1 MLCLRSAWHKGLNMA
16 KNHYVSQF
24 VIKRFSDAINVFDIH
39 SGKIDE
45 SKRPHKVFY
54 HNDIYEDETEKL
66 FAYIESRVANIID
79 QKILK
84 HTPIILTRKD
94 LLLLK
99 RYMLISS
106 VRTQTPD
113 DFGKIIRG
121 FRKNA
126 EHYIGWQNHIYSLNI
141 SMPYIDADSTNEILY
156 ATALKVFAT
165 TDSIRDIIYNPEA
178 TAEMLAWAAP
188 FLESYLA
195 FWDTPNEKEYVLT
208 DCGMTSEYEG
218 FHLITGGIDIS
229 KISYLLNKIKDEPG
243 YAGIF
248 ASQYA
253 MYENYNIFVL
263 SSTRS
268 MVMINPFFRLYH
280 NQRAVFIDNDS
291 KQVLLEKPDIWP
303 AVIQNRELFGIP
315 KNEYIISPTCQTQDD
330 RFTYLPKSLSE
341 EDIVYINTLLL
352 SQAREIIGFNDA
364 GKIIDSIYY
373 SVWHQGNY
381 RSVERLTDSPEE
393 VLLRLVEKVATSP
406 FLDLCKYCDT
416 HGGVNKTEF
425 LFLFEKLTANIYKD
439 FNSNPYICEYY
450 LERPTETIN
459 CHVLDFLGE
468 GDKRLE
474 VFKKILDKI
483 NENRGTT
490 DV

>member
-24 VIKRFSDAINVFDIH
+24 VIKRFSDAINIFDIH

-84 HTPIILTRKD
+84 HNPIVLTRKE
-94 LLLLK
+94 LFLLK

-113 DFGKIIRG
+113 GFGEIIRG
-121 FRKNA
+121 FGKNA
-126 EHYIGWQNHIYSLNI
+126 ERYIDCWNHIYGQNI
-141 SMPYIDADSTNEILY
+141 SMPYIGADSTNEILY
-156 ATALKVFAT
+156 TTALKVFAT
-165 TDSIRDIIYNPEA
+165 TESIRDIIYNPDA

-195 FWDTPNEKEYVLT
+195 FWDAPTDKEFVLT

-229 KISYLLNKIKDEPG
+229 KTSFLLEKMKSEAA

-253 MYENYNIFVL
+253 MYENYDIFVL
-263 SSTRS
+263 SSTRC

-280 NQRAVFIDNDS
+280 NQRVVFQDDS
-291 KQVLLEKPDIWP
+291 ENRQMQLDKPDIWP
-303 AVIQNRELFGIP
+303 AVIQNRELFDVP
-315 KNEYIISPTCQTQDD
+315 ENEYIISPTRQTQDD
-330 RFTYLPKSLSE
+330 RFTYSPKSLSE

-364 GKIIDSIYY
+364 CKIIDSIYY
-373 SVWHQGNY
+373 FVWHQGNY
-381 RSVERLTDSPEE
+381 QSVKALSDTTEE
-393 VLLRLVEKVATSP
+393 VLFRLVETVVNSP
-406 FLDLCKYCDT
+406 FRQLCKYCDSR
-416 HGGVNKTEF
+416 GGINKTEF
-425 LFLFEKLTANIYKD
+425 LFLFEKLTDNIYKD
-439 FNSNPYICEYY
+439 FYSNPYLNEYY
-450 LERPTETIN
+450 LERPEETIK
-459 CHVLDFLGE
+459 CHALDFLGMGE
-468 GDKRLE
+468 KRLD
-474 VFKKILDKI
+474 VFRKNL
-483 NENRGTT
+483 ENIKNKTG
-490 DV
+490 DGK

>member
-1 MLCLRSAWHKGLNMA
+1 MS

-24 VIKRFSDAINVFDIH
+24 VIKRFSNALNVFDIH

-45 SKRPHKVFY
+45 NKRPHKVFY
-54 HNDIYEDETEKL
+54 HNDIYSDETEKL

-79 QKILK
+79 QKILNQN
-84 HTPIILTRKD
+84 PIVLTRKE
-94 LLLLK
+94 LFLLK

-106 VRTQTPD
+106 VRTQTPNE
-113 DFGKIIRG
+113 FGEIIKG

-126 EHYIGWQNHIYSLNI
+126 EHYIDWQNRIYPHKI
-141 SMPYIDADSTNEILY
+141 SMPYIDVNADNETLY

-165 TDSIRDIIYNPEA
+165 TESIRDIMSNPEA

-195 FWDTPNEKEYVLT
+195 FWDASTDKEFVLT

-229 KISYLLNKIKDEPG
+229 KTSFLLEKMKSEAA

-253 MYENYNIFVL
+253 MYENYDIFVL

-268 MVMINPFFRLYH
+268 MVMINPFFRLYQ
-280 NQRAVFIDNDS
+280 NQRAIFMGNDS
-291 KQVLLEKPDIWP
+291 KQVLLERPDIWP
-303 AVIQNRELFGIP
+303 AVIQNRELFDVP
-315 KNEYIISPTCQTQDD
+315 ENEYIISPTYQMQYDH
-330 RFTYLPKSLSE
+330 FIYSPKALSE

-364 GKIIDSIYY
+364 SKIIDSIYY
-373 SVWHQGNY
+373 FVWYQGNY
-381 RSVERLTDSPEE
+381 KSVKSLSDTPEE
-393 VLLRLVEKVATSP
+393 ILLRLVETVVNSP
-406 FLDLCKYCDT
+406 FQQLCKYCDSR
-416 HGGVNKTEF
+416 GGINKTEF
-425 LFLFEKLTANIYKD
+425 LFLFEKLTGNIYKD
-439 FNSNPYICEYY
+439 FYSNPYLNEYY
-450 LERPTETIN
+450 LERPEETIK
-459 CHVLDFLGE
+459 CHALDFLGVGE
-468 GDKRLE
+468 KRLD
-474 VFKKILDKI
+474 VFRKNLENIKNKTGDDK
-483 NENRGTT
+483 
-490 DV
+490 

>member
-1 MLCLRSAWHKGLNMA
+1 MLCFRSAWHMGLNMA

-24 VIKRFSDAINVFDIH
+24 VIKRFSDAINIFDIN

-54 HNDIYEDETEKL
+54 HDDIYTDETEKL

-84 HTPIILTRKD
+84 HSPIVLTRKE
-94 LLLLK
+94 LFLLK

-113 DFGKIIRG
+113 GFGKIIRS

-126 EHYIGWQNHIYSLNI
+126 EHYIDWQNRIYSLKI
-141 SMPYIDADSTNEILY
+141 SMPYIDANVNNETLY

-165 TDSIRDIIYNPEA
+165 TKSIRDIMSNPEA

-195 FWDTPNEKEYVLT
+195 FWDAPTDKEFVLT

-229 KISYLLNKIKDEPG
+229 KASFLLEKMKLEAA
-243 YAGIF
+243 YTGIF

-253 MYENYNIFVL
+253 MYENYDIFVL
-263 SSTRS
+263 SSTRC

-280 NQRAVFIDNDS
+280 NQRAVFMGNDS

-303 AVIQNRELFGIP
+303 AIIQNRELFDMP
-315 KNEYIISPTCQTQDD
+315 ENEYIVSPMCQTQDD
-330 RFTYLPKSLSE
+330 RFTYLPKALNE

-364 GKIIDSIYY
+364 CKIIDSIYY
-373 SVWHQGNY
+373 FVWHQGNY
-381 RSVERLTDSPEE
+381 QSVKTLSDTTEE
-393 VLLRLVEKVATSP
+393 VLFRLVETVVNSP
-406 FLDLCKYCDT
+406 FQQLCKYCDSR
-416 HGGVNKTEF
+416 GGINKTEF
-425 LFLFEKLTANIYKD
+425 LFLFEKLTSNIYKD
-439 FNSNPYICEYY
+439 FYSNPYLNEYY
-450 LERPTETIN
+450 IERPEETIK
-459 CHVLDFLGE
+459 CHALDFLGMGE
-468 GDKRLE
+468 KRLD
-474 VFKKILDKI
+474 VFRKNL
-483 NENRGTT
+483 ENIKNKTG
-490 DV
+490 DGK